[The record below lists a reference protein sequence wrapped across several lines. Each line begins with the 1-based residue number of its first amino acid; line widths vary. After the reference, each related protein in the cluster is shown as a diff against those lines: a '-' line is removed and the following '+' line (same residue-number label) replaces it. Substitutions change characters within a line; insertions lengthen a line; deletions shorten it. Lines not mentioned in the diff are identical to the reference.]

1 MRNARNWYLYCLLVF
16 LVNVIAVIL
25 TYFVVGMKIAAPFL
39 FFAVLFGFASAI
51 LLHRKEDTHIGD
63 AIAESNKW
71 CLLLAAIAILY
82 AIIVG
87 IRCAFLL
94 RNGSSCI
101 ENGLYYLTYRGKL
114 IRQITAEEYRSLS
127 LVEGRLF
134 LSGLLP
140 FTAFALVFH
149 SGRKNMY
156 TF

>member
-1 MRNARNWYLYCLLVF
+1 MRNERNWYLYCLLVF
-16 LVNVIAVIL
+16 LANIIAVIL
-25 TYFVVGMKIAAPFL
+25 TYFVVGMAIASPFL
-39 FFAVLFGFASAI
+39 FFAVPFGFGSAL
-51 LLHRKEDTHIGD
+51 LLHIKEDTHIGD
-63 AIAESNKW
+63 AIGESSKW

-127 LVEGRLF
+127 LVEGRLY
-134 LSGLLP
+134 LSCLLP
-140 FTAFALVFH
+140 FTAFTLAFH
-149 SGRKNMY
+149 SGRKNIN